1 MKEIL
6 IETGSCLVAAMLMM
20 IWHEVIRL
28 IVYACCQRSVH
39 CFRTTPWKVW
49 RYIDPIGLIL
59 SLTSCVPISK
69 PYFYRVRD
77 PITNRRLGV
86 AGLVSL
92 LMVFAGSILV
102 LRFGYGGVKGLD
114 HLVIHHWWQS
124 IAPIFVQYLAMLS
137 FGMFV
142 ANLFPVSTFDM
153 GLLIAGTSPTG
164 YLGMLKV
171 DGTVKLIF
179 VLVLLFDLI
188 HYGASRLILLL
199 L

>member
-6 IETGSCLVAAMLMM
+6 IETGSCLVAAMLLM

-114 HLVIHHWWQS
+114 HLIIGGRVLSQFSYSTLRCSALECLWQ
-124 IAPIFVQYLAMLS
+124 ICFRCQ
-137 FGMFV
+137 
-142 ANLFPVSTFDM
+142 
-153 GLLIAGTSPTG
+153 
-164 YLGMLKV
+164 
-171 DGTVKLIF
+171 
-179 VLVLLFDLI
+179 
-188 HYGASRLILLL
+188 RLTWDF
-199 L
+199 